1 MDGKNLPEIE
11 LQRKDTLK
19 SLDYRQTS
27 IKIDKGKVYI
37 NSTALFTRLAAVSKR
52 EVKVEY
58 FFLLWND
65 NYTNVV
71 IQKWKDPDARQVI
84 TSESFDKWTWV

>member
-1 MDGKNLPEIE
+1 MERSFLKYSC
-11 LQRKDTLK
+11 KDTLK

-27 IKIDKGKVYI
+27 IKIGKGKVCI

-65 NYTNVV
+65 NYTIVV
-71 IQKWKDPDARQVI
+71 IQKWKDADARQVI

>member
-1 MDGKNLPEIE
+1 MDGKKLPEIE

-58 FFLLWND
+58 FFLL
-65 NYTNVV
+65 
-71 IQKWKDPDARQVI
+71 
-84 TSESFDKWTWV
+84 